1 MIQDFYL
8 DYLNDYQLK
17 EKQNKHFIFYLNKK
31 KNYIRRDN
39 FLTID
44 TGLAIL
50 DIDIVGTSGFGC

>member
-1 MIQDFYL
+1 M
-8 DYLNDYQLK
+8 
-17 EKQNKHFIFYLNKK
+17 KK
-31 KNYIRRDN
+31 YIRRDN